1 MAGRRVT
8 RYAATVINKPTNN
21 MSYPMNEF
29 ETDLENLA
37 QTSDEWISSSSD
49 AVGTALH
56 EVGDAISSVTERGG
70 NIYKAAG
77 KRVAREAGAANAV
90 LHNNPYPTVLAGIG
104 AGALLGFLVA
114 RRRNG
119 GSN

>member
-8 RYAATVINKPTNN
+8 RYAVKDINKPTNN

-37 QTSDEWISSSSD
+37 QTSLDWISSSSD
-49 AVGTALH
+49 AVGTALR
-56 EVGDAISSVTERGG
+56 EVGDGISSVMERGG
-70 NIYKAAG
+70 DAYKAAS
-77 KRVAREAGAANAV
+77 KRVGREAGAANAV
-90 LHNNPYPTVLAGIG
+90 LHNNPYPTVLASIG